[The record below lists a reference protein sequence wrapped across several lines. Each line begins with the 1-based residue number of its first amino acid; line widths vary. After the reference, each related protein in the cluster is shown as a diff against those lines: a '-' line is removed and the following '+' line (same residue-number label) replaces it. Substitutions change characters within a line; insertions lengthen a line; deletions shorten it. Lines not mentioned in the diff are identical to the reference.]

1 VGSLRGGSKKQMKK
15 IYHFLCWQWQ
25 QFETWQRF
33 WLLAMFLFGCTFT
46 APDHW
51 RPYFVWPACVIVI
64 GYILKWILYDGIRN
78 AWNKYNEEQ
87 EKIVQII
94 KDSR

>member
-1 VGSLRGGSKKQMKK
+1 MANAVSLSAGGIAMGWFKRAAG
-15 IYHFLCWQWQ
+15 
-25 QFETWQRF
+25 WQRF

-51 RPYFVWPACVIVI
+51 RPYFAWPACVIVL
-64 GYILKWILYDGIRN
+64 GYVLKWILYDGIKN

-87 EKIVQII
+87 EEIVQII
-94 KDSR
+94 KDSK